1 VKMKTVFIAALAF
14 GLSACNDASNAVG
27 PNDSLAGE
35 YSLRTVNGNPLP
47 FTFSDGTTIS
57 SDVLTLF
64 VDGTFSESFQMP
76 DGRVFVDQ
84 GFYTANNG
92 ALTFTDQT
100 AGVTYSGSISGSVLT
115 EIFPSGLTEVFQ
127 RR

>member
-1 VKMKTVFIAALAF
+1 MKMKTVFIAALAF
-14 GLSACNDASNAVG
+14 SLSACNDANNVVG
-27 PNDSLAGE
+27 PNDSIAGE
-35 YSLRTVNGNPLP
+35 YALRTVNGSPLP
-47 FTFSDGTTIS
+47 FTFSDGTTVS

-100 AGVTYSGSISGSVLT
+100 IGVTYSGSISGSVLT
-115 EIFPSGLTEVFQ
+115 EIFPNGLTEVFQ

>member
-1 VKMKTVFIAALAF
+1 MKMKTVFIAALAF
-14 GLSACNDASNAVG
+14 GLAGCNDNSNSVG
-27 PNDSLAGE
+27 PNDSLSGE
-35 YSLRTVNGNPLP
+35 YALRTVNGNPLP
-47 FTFSDGTTIS
+47 YTFSDGSTVS

-64 VDGTFSESFQMP
+64 VDGTFSESFQLS

-92 ALTFTDQT
+92 SISFNDQT
-100 AGVTYSGSISGSVLT
+100 IGVTYSGSISGSVLT
-115 EIFPSGLTEVFQ
+115 EIFPNGLTEVFQ